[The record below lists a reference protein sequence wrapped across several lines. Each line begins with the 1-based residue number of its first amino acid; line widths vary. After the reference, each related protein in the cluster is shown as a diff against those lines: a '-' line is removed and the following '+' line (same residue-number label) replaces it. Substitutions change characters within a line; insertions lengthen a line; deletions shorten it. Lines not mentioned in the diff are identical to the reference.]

1 LAKCREQYEAS
12 VAHKIREGRATG
24 ELKEYTP
31 WLYVREVPSG
41 GRSHIVLSATVGRAH
56 HLLSDLEEL
65 VFYYADYSSQVTDIR
80 EQYPL
85 FSREETAEIAASV
98 GVKHPAIYGTNIV
111 CTEDFL
117 LTVRGEPNSLRAIQ
131 VKYSDE
137 LYKPDVRCKLEI
149 QRRYFARRGI
159 PWRIIT
165 ERDLCPNANR
175 NLQWLR
181 AGALETFPSA
191 TALEFKRN
199 IAKAKPSDELGR
211 AIRRAGEASGL
222 NLNSASLLF
231 KRLVWT
237 HEFEL
242 NIRVLIELGMRID
255 QANLSIPDQEQ
266 GDVQS
271 M

>member
-1 LAKCREQYEAS
+1 MAKCRQQYETN

-41 GRSHIVLSATVGRAH
+41 GRSHIIFSATVGRAH

-65 VFYYADYSSQVTDIR
+65 VFYYADYSPLVADIR

-85 FSREETAEIAASV
+85 FSREETVEIATSA
-98 GVKHPAIYGTNIV
+98 GVKHPAIYGANIV

-117 LTVRGEPNSLRAIQ
+117 LTVRGTPNSFRAIQ
-131 VKYSDE
+131 AKYSDE
-137 LYKPDVRCKLEI
+137 LNKPEVRCKLEI
-149 QRRYFARRGI
+149 QRRYFTRRGI

-181 AGALETFPSA
+181 SGALETFPEAS
-191 TALEFKRN
+191 ALEFKKS
-199 IAKAKPSDELGR
+199 IIKAKPSDELGR
-211 AIRRAGEASGL
+211 AIRRAGEAAGL
-222 NLNSASLLF
+222 NLNNAALLF

-237 HEFEL
+237 HEIEL
-242 NIRVLIELGMRID
+242 NIRVLIELGMRMD
-255 QANLSIPDQEQ
+255 QANLSIPDQERRH
-266 GDVQS
+266 DQS